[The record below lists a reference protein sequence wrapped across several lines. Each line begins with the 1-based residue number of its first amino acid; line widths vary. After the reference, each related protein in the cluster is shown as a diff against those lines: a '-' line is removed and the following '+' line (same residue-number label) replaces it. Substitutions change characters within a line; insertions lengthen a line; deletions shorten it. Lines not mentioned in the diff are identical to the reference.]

1 MMLDLY
7 NKRNERRVSVLYP
20 TRKKDGTRSN
30 VLRRIDGVKLRSYTG
45 PNGRGVV
52 VQEDSGQIRSL
63 SISRCVEP

>member
-1 MMLDLY
+1 MLDLY
-7 NKRNERRVSVLYP
+7 NKRNDRKVSVLYP

-30 VLRRIDGVKLRSYTG
+30 VLRRIDGIKLRSFTG

-52 VQEDSGQIRSL
+52 IQENNGQIRSL